1 MKWIDYGVEQNWGS
15 HHTSNANLSVK
26 RFDAGMGWRGNKN
39 AERGEGLDKPSIFQ
53 ERSSTKE

>member
-1 MKWIDYGVEQNWGS
+1 
-15 HHTSNANLSVK
+15 HTSNANLSVK